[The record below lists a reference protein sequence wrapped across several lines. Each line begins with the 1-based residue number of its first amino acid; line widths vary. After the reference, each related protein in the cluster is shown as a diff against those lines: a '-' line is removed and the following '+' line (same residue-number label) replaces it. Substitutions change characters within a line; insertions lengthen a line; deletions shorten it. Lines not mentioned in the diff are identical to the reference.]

1 MPILNPENWYMSN
14 DKFIALSLPN
24 MAGNE
29 WKYVKDCLDTGW
41 ISSVGSYVTKFEQMV
56 ADFAGAKYGIA
67 AVNGTAALH
76 ISLLLSGVKQHD
88 YVLLPNLTFVA
99 SANSIKYIGAEPLL
113 IDADPLM
120 WQMDLDLLDE
130 FLSTQTEIKGE
141 ALYYKKDGRRIGA
154 IMPVHILGNMCD
166 MDRFSS
172 IVSRYPLPV
181 VEDATEA
188 LGTTYKGKS
197 AGTFSPLAAFSFNG
211 NKIISTGGGGVI
223 VTDNEELARKAKH
236 LTTTAKASADE
247 YYHDEVGYNYRLVNV
262 LAAIGVA
269 QMELLPSFIER
280 KKQIVA
286 FYKEQLA
293 GVADIRFQQELPEVN
308 VNGWLF
314 TIQTEKQEALLEH
327 LNANKILSR
336 RFWMP
341 MNKLPMYKDCVYI
354 QRQDRSDYIYH
365 TCLSIPSSTNITDEE
380 LAIVA
385 REIKAAI
392 G

>member
-1 MPILNPENWYMSN
+1 MSN

-88 YVLLPNLTFVA
+88 YVILPNLTFVA
-99 SANSIKYIGAEPLL
+99 SANSIKYLGAEPLL
-113 IDADPLM
+113 IDADPLL
-120 WQMDLDLLDE
+120 WQMDLDLLED
-130 FLSTQTEIKGE
+130 FLATQTETKGKE
-141 ALYYKKDGRRIGA
+141 LFYKKDGRRIGA

-166 MDRFSS
+166 MDRFIS
-172 IVSRYPLPV
+172 IVSRYPLPI

-223 VTDNEELARKAKH
+223 VTDDEALAKHAKH

-280 KKQIVA
+280 KKEIVA
-286 FYKEQLA
+286 FYKKELS
-293 GVADIRFQQELPEVN
+293 GVADIRFQQELPDVN
-308 VNGWLF
+308 TNGWLF
-314 TIQTEKQEALLEH
+314 TIQTDKQQALLDH

-341 MNKLPMYKDCVYI
+341 MNKLPMYAGCVYI
-354 QRQDRSDYIYH
+354 QTADRSDYIYN

-385 REIKAAI
+385 REVKAAI

>member
-1 MPILNPENWYMSN
+1 MSN

-88 YVLLPNLTFVA
+88 YVILPNLTFVA
-99 SANSIKYIGAEPLL
+99 SANSIKYLGAEPLL
-113 IDADPLM
+113 IDADPLL
-120 WQMDLDLLDE
+120 WQMDLDLLEE
-130 FLSTQTEIKGE
+130 FLSTQTEVKGKE
-141 ALYYKKDGRRIGA
+141 LFYKKDGRRIGA

-166 MDRFSS
+166 MDRFAS
-172 IVSRYPLPV
+172 IVSQYPLPV

-223 VTDNEELARKAKH
+223 VTDDEALAKHAKH

-280 KKQIVA
+280 KKQVVT
-286 FYKEQLA
+286 FYKKELS
-293 GVADIRFQQELPEVN
+293 GVADIRFQQELAEVN
-308 VNGWLF
+308 TNGWLF
-314 TIQTEKQEALLEH
+314 TIQTEKQQALLDH

-354 QRQDRSDYIYH
+354 HHKDQSDYIYN

-380 LAIVA
+380 LAIVT

>member
-1 MPILNPENWYMSN
+1 MSN

-88 YVLLPNLTFVA
+88 YVILPNLTFVA
-99 SANSIKYIGAEPLL
+99 SANSIKYLGAEPLL
-113 IDADPLM
+113 IDADPLL
-120 WQMDLDLLDE
+120 WQMDMDLLED
-130 FLSTQTEIKGE
+130 FLATQTETKGKE
-141 ALYYKKDGRRIGA
+141 LFYKKDGRRIGA

-166 MDRFSS
+166 MDRFIS
-172 IVSRYPLPV
+172 IVSRYPLPI

-223 VTDNEELARKAKH
+223 VTDNEALAKHAKH
-236 LTTTAKASADE
+236 LSTTAKASADE

-280 KKQIVA
+280 KKEIVA
-286 FYKEQLA
+286 FYKKELS
-293 GVADIRFQQELPEVN
+293 GVADIRFQQELPDVN
-308 VNGWLF
+308 TNGWLF
-314 TIQTEKQEALLEH
+314 TIQTDKQQALLDH

-341 MNKLPMYKDCVYI
+341 MNKLPMYAGCVYI
-354 QRQDRSDYIYH
+354 QTADRSDYIYN

-385 REIKAAI
+385 REVKAAI

>member
-1 MPILNPENWYMSN
+1 MSN

-67 AVNGTAALH
+67 AVNETAALH

-88 YVLLPNLTFVA
+88 YVILPNLTFVA
-99 SANSIKYIGAEPLL
+99 SANSIKYLGADPLL
-113 IDADPLM
+113 IDADPLL
-120 WQMDLDLLDE
+120 WQMDLDLLED
-130 FLSTQTEIKGE
+130 FLSTQTETKGKE
-141 ALYYKKDGRRIGA
+141 LFYKKDGRRIGA

-166 MDRFSS
+166 MDRFSQ

-223 VTDNEELARKAKH
+223 VTDDEALAKHAKH

-280 KKQIVA
+280 KKQVVA
-286 FYKEQLA
+286 FYRKELS
-293 GVADIRFQQELPEVN
+293 GVADIRFQQELADVN
-308 VNGWLF
+308 TNGWLF
-314 TIQTEKQEALLEH
+314 TIQTEKQQALLDH

-354 QRQDRSDYIYH
+354 HHKDQSDYIYN

-380 LAIVA
+380 LAIVT

>member
-1 MPILNPENWYMSN
+1 
-14 DKFIALSLPN
+14 
-24 MAGNE
+24 
-29 WKYVKDCLDTGW
+29 
-41 ISSVGSYVTKFEQMV
+41 
-56 ADFAGAKYGIA
+56 
-67 AVNGTAALH
+67 
-76 ISLLLSGVKQHD
+76 
-88 YVLLPNLTFVA
+88 
-99 SANSIKYIGAEPLL
+99 
-113 IDADPLM
+113 
-120 WQMDLDLLDE
+120 
-130 FLSTQTEIKGE
+130 
-141 ALYYKKDGRRIGA
+141 
-154 IMPVHILGNMCD
+154 
-166 MDRFSS
+166 MDRFSQ
-172 IVSRYPLPV
+172 IVSQYPLPV

-223 VTDNEELARKAKH
+223 VTDDEALAKHAKH

-280 KKQIVA
+280 KKQVVA
-286 FYKEQLA
+286 FYKKELS
-293 GVADIRFQQELPEVN
+293 GVSDIRFQQELADVN
-308 VNGWLF
+308 TNGWLF
-314 TIQTEKQEALLEH
+314 TIQTEKQQALLDH

-354 QRQDRSDYIYH
+354 QHQDQSDYIYN

-380 LAIVA
+380 LAIVT

>member
-1 MPILNPENWYMSN
+1 MSN

-88 YVLLPNLTFVA
+88 YVILPNLTFVA
-99 SANSIKYIGAEPLL
+99 SANSIKYMGAEPLL

-120 WQMDLDLLDE
+120 WQMDLDLLED
-130 FLSTQTEIKGE
+130 FLTSQTEIRGKE
-141 ALYYKKDGRRIGA
+141 LFYKKDGRRIGA

-166 MDRFSS
+166 MDRFIS
-172 IVSRYPLPV
+172 IVSRYPLPI

-223 VTDNEELARKAKH
+223 VTDDEALAKHAKH

-280 KKQIVA
+280 KKAIVA
-286 FYKEQLA
+286 FYKKALS
-293 GVADIRFQQELPEVN
+293 GVADIRFQQELPDVN
-308 VNGWLF
+308 TNGWLF
-314 TIQTEKQEALLEH
+314 TIQTEKQQALLDH

-341 MNKLPMYKDCVYI
+341 MNKLPMYAGCVYV
-354 QRQDRSDYIYH
+354 QSQDRSDYIYN

-385 REIKAAI
+385 REIIAAI

>member
-1 MPILNPENWYMSN
+1 MSN

-24 MAGNE
+24 IAGNE

-41 ISSVGSYVTKFEQMV
+41 ISSVGSYVTQFEQMV
-56 ADFAGAKYGIA
+56 ADFAGAKYGVA

-76 ISLLLSGVKQHD
+76 ISLLLSGVKQDD
-88 YVLLPNLTFVA
+88 YVILPNLTFVA
-99 SANSIKYIGAEPLL
+99 SANSIKYMGAEPLL
-113 IDADPLM
+113 IDADPLL
-120 WQMDLDLLDE
+120 WQMDLDLLEE
-130 FLSTQTEIKGE
+130 FLENETDVKDGNLFYS
-141 ALYYKKDGRRIGA
+141 KDGRRIGA

-166 MDRFSS
+166 MDRFLS
-172 IVSRYPLPV
+172 VVKKYPLPV

-188 LGTTYKGKS
+188 LGTTYKGKA

-223 VTDNEELARKAKH
+223 VTDDEALAKHAKH

-262 LAAIGVA
+262 LAAIGVG
-269 QMELLPSFIER
+269 QMELLPSFIKR
-280 KKQIVA
+280 KKEIVA
-286 FYKEQLA
+286 FYKKELS
-293 GVADIRFQQELPEVN
+293 GVADIRFQQELADVN
-308 VNGWLF
+308 TNGWLF
-314 TIQTEKQEALLEH
+314 TIQTDKQQQLLDH

-341 MNKLPMYKDCVYI
+341 MNKLPMYKDCVYVN
-354 QRQDRSDYIYH
+354 RNDNSDYIYN

-380 LAIVA
+380 LEIVV
-385 REIKAAI
+385 REIKEAI